1 MAKKDGKKAKDIQKE
16 LKDVAQNVW
25 LAGLGALSAAEE
37 EGSKLFKKL
46 VARGQEFEEK
56 NRPWVEETA
65 KRARVRF
72 EEVAETTKSRVESA
86 VSEAGKAVDEQVNS
100 TLERLGVPSRD
111 EIQRL
116 TQRVEELN
124 AKLEALGGKKPA
136 AAKSPA
142 AKKPAAPKAAAPEDA
157 AAKPAAAK
165 KSAAKKTPDA

>member
-56 NRPWVEETA
+56 NRPWAEETA

-86 VSEAGKAVDEQVNS
+86 VSEAGKALDEQVNS

-111 EIQRL
+111 EIHRL

-136 AAKSPA
+136 AKSPA
-142 AKKPAAPKAAAPEDA
+142 AKKPAAPKDA
-157 AAKPAAAK
+157 AAKPAVAK

>member
-1 MAKKDGKKAKDIQKE
+1 MSKKNGKKSSAKDFQEE
-16 LKDVAQNVW
+16 LKDVAQKVW
-25 LAGLGALSAAEE
+25 LAGLGALSTAEE

-72 EEVAETTKSRVESA
+72 EEAAETAKTKFESA
-86 VSEAGKAVDEQVNS
+86 FEDAGEAVDAKVGS

-111 EIQRL
+111 EIHRL

-124 AKLEALGGKKPA
+124 AKLEALGGKAPKAAKPA
-136 AAKSPA
+136 TPRKPAVRKPA
-142 AKKPAAPKAAAPEDA
+142 AKKTADA
-157 AAKPAAAK
+157 
-165 KSAAKKTPDA
+165 